1 MSTNQENLETQ
12 HIEEQPDPHARI
24 FVIAVAV
31 LMVAEITFG
40 LLNSL
45 NVIHM

>member
-1 MSTNQENLETQ
+1 MSAEQENLETQ
-12 HIEEQPDPHARI
+12 HIEERSDPQARY
-24 FVIAVAV
+24 FLIAVSV